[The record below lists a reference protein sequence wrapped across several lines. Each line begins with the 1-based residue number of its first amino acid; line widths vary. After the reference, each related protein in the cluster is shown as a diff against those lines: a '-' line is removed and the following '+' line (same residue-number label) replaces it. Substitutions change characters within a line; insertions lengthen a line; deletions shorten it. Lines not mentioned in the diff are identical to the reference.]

1 MTPLQIVF
9 ILTAAVTLG
18 AALLVVTTRN
28 MVHAALWLVLTL
40 LGIAISFVLLSAGF
54 IAVGQVVIYIGAIS
68 VLLIFAVMLTRR
80 VADESVPQLNQNWVW
95 AGIASAV
102 MFAGLIWMLTHWA
115 GFSTPPPSL
124 SPGIDPLRQLGEA
137 LVSPSAY
144 VLPFEIASVL
154 LLAAMIG
161 AVMVAWD
168 RSK

>member
-1 MTPLQIVF
+1 MTPMQIVF

-54 IAVGQVVIYIGAIS
+54 MAVGQVVIYIGAIS

-95 AGIASAV
+95 AGLISAV
-102 MFAGLIWMLTHWA
+102 LFGGLVWMLTHWS
-115 GFSTPPPSL
+115 GFSTLTPSL
-124 SPGIDPLRQLGEA
+124 
-137 LVSPSAY
+137 
-144 VLPFEIASVL
+144 
-154 LLAAMIG
+154 G
-161 AVMVAWD
+161 AGT
-168 RSK
+168 